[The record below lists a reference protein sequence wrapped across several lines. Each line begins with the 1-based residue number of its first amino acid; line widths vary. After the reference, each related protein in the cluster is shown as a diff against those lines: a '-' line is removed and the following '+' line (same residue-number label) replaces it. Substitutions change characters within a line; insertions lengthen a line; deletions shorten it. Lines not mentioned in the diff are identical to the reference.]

1 MDWNGV
7 RMFLAL
13 ARTGRLSTA
22 ARQLG
27 VEHTTVSRRLAGLEE
42 NLGTP
47 LFYRTVGGYRLTPAG
62 ESTLPAAEAMERA
75 ARQLG
80 ASARERTGIV
90 EGQVRLALVPEF
102 ASHWL
107 APQLPLFRRLHP
119 RIELQVL
126 VGTRQLDLS
135 RGEAELAVRLRPR
148 QTGLVAMRLARTSLG
163 LYASKAVAARYR
175 IDPADPDT
183 VDGVPLLVY
192 TAQYRQLQDAAWL
205 EPMLARA
212 AIVLRTNSTELLL
225 AAARAAAGVAVLP
238 RFVARRFHDLAPVSP
253 DVAAT
258 DVWLITH
265 PEFRRDPKVRATAD
279 FLKRI
284 AAGANGLAD

>member
-42 NLGTP
+42 DLGTP
-47 LFYRTVGGYRLTPAG
+47 LFYRTVGGYRLTAAG
-62 ESTLPAAEAMERA
+62 ESTRPAAEAMERA

-107 APQLPLFRRLHP
+107 APQLPLFRSLHP

-135 RGEAELAVRLRPR
+135 RGEAELACAPAPAADRTGRDETGAHEPRTLCFESSRGALSDRSCRPGHRRRRPPARLH
-148 QTGLVAMRLARTSLG
+148 G
-163 LYASKAVAARYR
+163 AVPPAAGRR
-175 IDPADPDT
+175 
-183 VDGVPLLVY
+183 V
-192 TAQYRQLQDAAWL
+192 
-205 EPMLARA
+205 ARA
-212 AIVLRTNSTELLL
+212 DACACSHRPAHQQHR
-225 AAARAAAGVAVLP
+225 AAARG
-238 RFVARRFHDLAPVSP
+238 
-253 DVAAT
+253 
-258 DVWLITH
+258 
-265 PEFRRDPKVRATAD
+265 
-279 FLKRI
+279 
-284 AAGANGLAD
+284 G